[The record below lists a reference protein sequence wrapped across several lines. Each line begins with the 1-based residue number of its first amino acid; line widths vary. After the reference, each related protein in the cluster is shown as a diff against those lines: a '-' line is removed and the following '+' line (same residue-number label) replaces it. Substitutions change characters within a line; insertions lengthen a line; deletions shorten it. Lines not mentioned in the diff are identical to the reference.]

1 MKKKEL
7 KWESGSEP
15 SNPDPRLKDQL
26 DRAKQEADRQKE
38 TLKNNDG
45 GSYQEKNGDNKSQY
59 EGLSNQPKENNKPT
73 HPQSD

>member
-45 GSYQEKNGDNKSQY
+45 GSYQEKN
-59 EGLSNQPKENNKPT
+59 
-73 HPQSD
+73 

>member
-7 KWESGSEP
+7 KWESGPEP

-38 TLKNNDG
+38 TLKNSDG

-59 EGLSNQPKENNKPT
+59 EDLSNQPKENNKPT
-73 HPQSD
+73 HPQGD